1 LLSDQAGGGVFYGC
15 CCSAKYELRA
25 KPEAAMLRVTT
36 RSTLQKIAFTT
47 IVANWFGPGILQE
60 GLHHWTHLDILM

>member
-36 RSTLQKIAFTT
+36 RSTLPVFAESHGFYPWMNAKRVSAEAAYF
-47 IVANWFGPGILQE
+47 AYGYE
-60 GLHHWTHLDILM
+60 G